1 MCKLFFFKKKRN
13 FVTQELFHIFH
24 HLSCNLRSS
33 VALKQRLKLRG
44 LGPSGGPSTC
54 YHSVLSV
61 MTQTSKILCFY
72 DFSFYLAYIDINVHI
87 KVKKSIDIIRIIIIC
102 VE

>member
-1 MCKLFFFKKKRN
+1 M
-13 FVTQELFHIFH
+13 TQELFHIFH

-72 DFSFYLAYIDINVHI
+72 DFSFYLAYTDINVHI
-87 KVKKSIDIIRIIIIC
+87 KVKKSIDIIRIISIC